1 MKNTP
6 QEKNLRTANYSTKKM
21 LTVEDFKA
29 WQRVT
34 EAARAELE
42 DDIRRQAVDSLVRY
56 VTREM
61 SNGRS
66 LQQTGDAFL
75 SISKELC
82 FPYSH
87 IDAARSALIEMG
99 WKHE

>member
-21 LTVEDFKA
+21 LTVEDFKS

-34 EAARAELE
+34 EAARAEME

-61 SNGRS
+61 SKGRS
-66 LQQTGDAFL
+66 LQQAGDAFL
-75 SISKELC
+75 CISKELC

-99 WKHE
+99 WMHE

>member
-6 QEKNLRTANYSTKKM
+6 QEKNLRTAKYSIKKM
-21 LTVEDFKA
+21 LTVEDFKS

-34 EAARAELE
+34 EAARAEME

-66 LQQTGDAFL
+66 LQQAGDAFL
-75 SISKELC
+75 CISKELC

>member
-6 QEKNLRTANYSTKKM
+6 QGKNLRTANYSTKKM
-21 LTVEDFKA
+21 LTVEDFKS

-34 EAARAELE
+34 EAARAEME
-42 DDIRRQAVDSLVRY
+42 ADIRSQAVDSLVRY

-61 SNGRS
+61 SKGRS
-66 LQQTGDAFL
+66 LQQAGDAFL
-75 SISKELC
+75 SISRELC
-82 FPYSH
+82 FPHSH